1 MFKATGAA
9 HESPVI
15 KATSEAG
22 AARSQ
27 SLLQRG
33 MYMTRRSSLPSILL
47 AAGLIAGTAVLAFA
61 QEDGPAPPGWTQDGV
76 GRRGERA
83 GRRAGKARQR
93 MARRHRMDLRG
104 LRGQLDLTD
113 AQRRQLRALRQNAHG
128 ANKDERAELRR
139 LRRQEDTL
147 TPEQQAR
154 AQALHEQL
162 RANGEARR
170 QQFLSVLTPEQ
181 RAQLEQQKSE
191 MRERREERRRRREEF
206 RRRGT
211 EQTPQP

>member
-1 MFKATGAA
+1 MTM
-9 HESPVI
+9 
-15 KATSEAG
+15 
-22 AARSQ
+22 RST
-27 SLLQRG
+27 L
-33 MYMTRRSSLPSILL
+33 TNIVL
-47 AAGLIAGTAVLAFA
+47 AAGLVAGTAAHAFA
-61 QEDGPAPPGWTQDGV
+61 QDDRPAPPGWTQDGAGPRGERM
-76 GRRGERA
+76 GRRGGRA
-83 GRRAGKARQR
+83 RGR

-113 AQRRQLRALRQNAHG
+113 AQREQLRALRQNARG
-128 ANKDERAELRR
+128 ANKDERAELRELRR
-139 LRRQEDTL
+139 LRRQGDTL

-181 RAQLEQQKSE
+181 RTRLEQQRRE
-191 MRERREERRRRREEF
+191 MRERREERRKRREEF
-206 RRRGT
+206 RQRRT

>member
-1 MFKATGAA
+1 MRSTL
-9 HESPVI
+9 
-15 KATSEAG
+15 TS
-22 AARSQ
+22 
-27 SLLQRG
+27 
-33 MYMTRRSSLPSILL
+33 IVL
-47 AAGLIAGTAVLAFA
+47 AAGLVAGTAAVAYA
-61 QEDGPAPPGWTQDGV
+61 QGDRPAPPGWTQDGV
-76 GRRGERA
+76 GRRGERM
-83 GRRAGKARQR
+83 GRREGRARQR

-113 AQRRQLRALRQNAHG
+113 AQRQQLRALRQNARG
-128 ANKDERAELRR
+128 ANKDERAELRELRR
-139 LRRQEDTL
+139 LRRQEGTL

-181 RAQLEQQKSE
+181 RAQLEQQRNE
-191 MRERREERRRRREEF
+191 MKERREERRQRREEL
-206 RRRGT
+206 RRRRT